1 MELIVAMEEHFG
13 IEITNPDAEK
23 IHGVLDAIQIFHGY
37 VTKAKQVS
45 TTEGKAEWT
54 KAINE

>member
-1 MELIVAMEEHFG
+1 MDSVELIVAMEEHFG

-45 TTEGKAEWT
+45 TTEGKAE
-54 KAINE
+54 